1 MQLIVSGSLAYDR
14 LMTFDGHFQDHLLAD
29 RLDDINVCFTVFGV
43 EERFGGTAGNIAYTL
58 ALLGKQPLILA
69 TVGSDFGRYRERL
82 QQLGLPT
89 EGIREVTDQL
99 TACAYITTDRG
110 NNQITTFNL
119 GALNFSC
126 EYDLSR
132 LPDEKTLA
140 IISPGNPGDMLVQSR
155 FYKEKNVDYIF
166 DPGQSIPIL
175 DSAHMLE
182 MITGSRL
189 LICNDYE
196 RSLIQQATGLAKK
209 ALLERTGALLTTLG
223 EDGSELCTAGE
234 ALHIPAVPPRQVVD
248 PTGAGDAYRSGLM
261 AGLAD
266 GRPLA
271 EAARMGAVCA
281 SFAVEKL
288 GTQEHRFGGSAFNR
302 RWRDLFGAD
311 TR

>member
-14 LMTFDGHFQDHLLAD
+14 LMAFDGHFEDHLLAD
-29 RLDDINVCFTVFGV
+29 RLDAINVCFTVFGV
-43 EERFGGTAGNIAYTL
+43 EERFGGTAGNIAYNL

-69 TVGSDFGRYRERL
+69 TVGSDFDRYRERL
-82 QQLGLPT
+82 RQLGLPT
-89 EGIREVTDQL
+89 GGIREMADQL
-99 TACAYITTDRG
+99 TACAYITTDRK

-126 EYDLSR
+126 EYELSG
-132 LPDEKTLA
+132 LPDEKALA
-140 IISPGNPGDMLVQSR
+140 IISPGNPGDMLAQSR
-155 FYKEKNVDYIF
+155 FYKEKNIDYIF

-175 DSAHMLE
+175 DSAHMVE

-196 RSLIQQATGLAKK
+196 GSLIEQATGLPKK
-209 ALLERTGALLTTLG
+209 ALLERTGALLTTRG
-223 EDGSELCTAGE
+223 EVGSELFTPHG
-234 ALHIPAVPPRQVVD
+234 ALDIPAVPPRQVVD

-281 SFAVEKL
+281 SFAVEKI
-288 GTQEHRFGGSAFNR
+288 GTQEHRFDTAAFDR
-302 RWRDLFGAD
+302 RWREHFGAA
-311 TR
+311 TA